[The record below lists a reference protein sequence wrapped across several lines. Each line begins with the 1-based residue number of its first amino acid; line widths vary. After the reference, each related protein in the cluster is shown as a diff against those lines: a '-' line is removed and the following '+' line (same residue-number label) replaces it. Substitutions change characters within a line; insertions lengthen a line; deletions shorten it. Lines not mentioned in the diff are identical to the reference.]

1 MLCDGETKLMYF
13 FMVEDGELLK
23 IYNELDYKSIYDK
36 SF

>member
-23 IYNELDYKSIYDK
+23 IYNDLWNKFG
-36 SF
+36 SFI